1 MIILKSLRRERIL
14 KINDLIIYNGPN
26 IYSHKPCIMAKID
39 IGKYCNIPTCDIPN
53 FNNLLLEYIPT
64 LKEHKCSEGYRGG
77 FVDRLYEGTFLAHV
91 FEHVCIE
98 IQNILGYDIS
108 FGKARQT
115 EEEHIYRIIF
125 EFENKIVAEEV
136 LYLAMDL
143 INDLCRGY
151 KNIKFQ
157 EKINKLRKMA
167 ISQNLGPS
175 TQAIVSEAK
184 LRNIPII
191 HIEGSLLQLG
201 YGCFGKRLQAT
212 ITENTGCIPVDIA
225 CDKKITKELLTMAG
239 IPVPYGYVSDNLED
253 ILNYTKRIGYPVVIK
268 PNHGNQGKGVS
279 LNLTDKDHIST
290 AFKIAKEFCDQVV
303 VEKYIQ
309 GNHYRILVVDG
320 EYIACAQRIA
330 AHVVGNGKNNIE
342 ELIRLENQNPLRG
355 EEHEKP
361 LTKLKIDPVMELLLK
376 KNNMDLKMIPAKGEV
391 VFLRE
396 NDNLSTGG
404 IALDVTDKV
413 HPQNIE
419 MAINA
424 ANVIGLDI
432 AGIDI
437 TTVDISSPMT
447 MEGGAVIEV
456 NAAPG
461 IRMHHYPTQ
470 GKQRNV
476 ARKILDSL
484 FPKGQPCTIPIISIT
499 GTNGKTTTSRM
510 LGKILKEE
518 GLKVGM
524 TTTGGIFIDQ
534 KCIMKGDTT
543 GALSAQS
550 VLMNKKVEAAIFE
563 TARGGIIKKGLGY
576 NLADVG
582 IVTNISEDHL
592 GLDGINTLEQLAH
605 VKSLVVEAIKDRGF
619 AVLNAD
625 DPYCIKMV
633 KNIRARIIYFSHQEN
648 QLIIGEHTRA
658 GGRAVYIKNNYIYIF
673 NGREEIKLMSI
684 KEIPATLN
692 GLCECNIKNSLA
704 AIAGAYGLGIKPEII
719 ARGLKQFKADPID
732 NPGRFNIYN
741 IKDFKVVI
749 DYGHNIQGYRE
760 VISTIKKMSH
770 NRLIGVIGVP
780 GDRSETSTVKIGQLC
795 GESFHHVIIKE
806 DKEKRTLKK
815 GVTSKFLKNGC
826 IIGGMS
832 KDSIE
837 IELCESLAL
846 EKAIRLA
853 KANDIVVVFFE
864 DYEGI
869 IETLKKYGEGFSPT
883 PSPKSLPYG
892 TGYLP
897 SHNIFL

>member
-1 MIILKSLRRERIL
+1 M
-14 KINDLIIYNGPN
+14 KIKDLIIYNGPN
-26 IYSHKPCIMAKID
+26 IYSHKPCIKAEID
-39 IGKYCNIPTCDIPN
+39 IGKYSQIPTCDIAN
-53 FNNLLLEYIPT
+53 FNNLLLEYIPS
-64 LKEHKCSEGYRGG
+64 LRDHKCSSGYRGG

-91 FEHVCIE
+91 YEHTCIE

-115 EEEHIYRIIF
+115 EDEHIYKVIF
-125 EFENKIVAEEV
+125 EFENKMVAEEV

-143 INDLCRGY
+143 INDLCRGH

-157 EKINKLRKMA
+157 EKINRLRKMA
-167 ISQNLGPS
+167 INQNLGPS
-175 TQAIVSEAK
+175 TLAIVNEAK

-191 HIEGSLLQLG
+191 NIEGSLLQLG
-201 YGCFGKRLQAT
+201 YGCYGKRIQAT

-225 CDKKITKELLTMAG
+225 CDKKITKELLGMAG
-239 IPVPYGYVSDNLED
+239 IPVPNGYVSDNLED
-253 ILNYTKRIGYPVVIK
+253 ILNYVKRIGYPVVIK

-279 LNLTDKDHIST
+279 LNLRDNGHIAT
-290 AFKIAKEFCDQVV
+290 AFNIAKGFCDQVV
-303 VEKYIQ
+303 VEKYIE

-355 EEHEKP
+355 EDHEKP

-376 KNNMDLKMIPAKGEV
+376 KNNMDLKMIPEKGQMI
-391 VFLRE
+391 FLRE

-419 MAINA
+419 IAINA
-424 ANVIGLDI
+424 ADIIGLDI

-437 TTVDISSPMT
+437 TTKDISSPMT
-447 MEGGAVIEV
+447 MEGGAIIEV

-476 ARKILDSL
+476 ARKILNSL
-484 FPKGQPCTIPIISIT
+484 FPKGQPYTIPIISVT
-499 GTNGKTTTSRM
+499 GTNGKTTTTRM

-518 GLKVGM
+518 GLRVGM

-534 KCIMKGDTT
+534 QCIMRGDTT

-550 VLMNKKVEAAIFE
+550 VLMNKRVEAAIFE
-563 TARGGIIKKGLGY
+563 TARGGIIRKGLGY

-605 VKSLVVEAIKDRGF
+605 VKSLVVEAIKERGF

-633 KNIRARIIYFSHQEN
+633 KNIRSRIIYFSNQEN

-658 GGRAVYIKNNYIYIF
+658 GGRAVYIKNSYIYIYT
-673 NGREEIKLMSI
+673 GREEIRLLSI
-684 KEIPATLN
+684 KEIPASLN

-704 AIAGAYGLGIKPEII
+704 AVAGAYGLGIRPETI
-719 ARGLKQFKADPID
+719 AKGLKQFKADPID

-741 IKDFKVVI
+741 IKDFKVVV

-760 VISTIKKMSH
+760 VLSTLKKMDH

-795 GESFHHVIIKE
+795 GENFHHVIIKE
-806 DKEKRTLKK
+806 DKEKRSLKR
-815 GVTSKFLKNGC
+815 GASSRFLKNGC
-826 IIGGMS
+826 IISGMN
-832 KDSIE
+832 KDNIE
-837 IELCESLAL
+837 VELCESSAL
-846 EKAIRLA
+846 EKALEI
-853 KANDIVVVFFE
+853 ANSKDIVVVFFE
-864 DYEGI
+864 DYDGI
-869 IETLKKYGEGFSPT
+869 MGTLKKYGEGFT
-883 PSPKSLPYG
+883 PIPPKSLPYG
-892 TGYLP
+892 RGYLP